1 MQVSDMEI
9 FKTLKFLVIVLL
21 CAFLII
27 YVLIISYVYF
37 NQVGM
42 VFQSAALPKD
52 YKFDYVQKFEE
63 VNIKSF
69 DGTNLNGLLFKAE
82 HSKGLVFY
90 LHGNAG
96 TLETWGKI
104 AKIYTSLGYDIFIL
118 DYRSFGKSEG
128 QIENEEQ
135 LTKDISIVYQN
146 FKKRYSEDK
155 IIITGYSIGSGF
167 ATILASKNK
176 PKALILQSPYYS
188 FTELSSSR
196 VPFFPDFL
204 KKFQLETYAYLPKV
218 KAPVYIFHGKNDHLI
233 PYDNSI
239 RLNERLDQ
247 KGKLYILENQE
258 HIGMN
263 ENHDFQSQLKIILE

>member
-1 MQVSDMEI
+1 MEI

-21 CAFLII
+21 CAFLVI
-27 YVLIISYVYF
+27 YLLIISYVYF

-42 VFQSAALPKD
+42 VFQSASLPKD
-52 YKFDYVQKFEE
+52 HKFDYVQKFEE

-82 HSKGLVFY
+82 NSKGLIFY

-96 TLETWGKI
+96 TLDTWGSI
-104 AKIYTSLGYDIFIL
+104 AKVYTNLGYDIFIL

-128 QIENEEQ
+128 EIEDEDQ
-135 LTKDISIVYQN
+135 LNKDIAIVYQN
-146 FKKRYSEDK
+146 LKKRYSENN
-155 IIITGYSIGSGF
+155 IIIAGYSIGSGF
-167 ATILASKNK
+167 ATILASENN

-196 VPFFPDFL
+196 VPFFPNFM
-204 KKFQLETYAYLPKV
+204 KKFQLETYTYLPKV
-218 KAPVYIFHGKNDHLI
+218 KAPIYIFHGKKDRLI
-233 PYDNSI
+233 PYNNAV
-239 RLNERLDQ
+239 RLSKIVDH
-247 KGKLYILENQE
+247 KGHLYLLENQE

-263 ENHDFQSQLKIILE
+263 ENNDFQNQLKIILEEI